1 MSTCKVTD
9 KVLKIFV
16 FFFVVL
22 FCFPSLVRIFL
33 AALFGAVA
41 SYSRDSIIF
50 VALSGG

>member
-1 MSTCKVTD
+1 MSTCKVAD
-9 KVLKIFV
+9 KVLKIFY
-16 FFFVVL
+16 FF
-22 FCFPSLVRIFL
+22 FPSLVRVLL